1 MKNQIKIT
9 TEIFLYGI
17 IFFLAGILRLI
28 LLGKIPLIE
37 TEASWAYQAWQ
48 IWKGESTRPG
58 SMIGYLSLT
67 EALFTIFGSGNIVAR
82 FWPALAGSFII
93 WIPFYFRDRL
103 GRIAALVL
111 AAGFALDPALVSLSR
126 MADSP
131 IPALV
136 FLLLFAAAF
145 HHNRL
150 NWSLLF
156 LFLALFSGPAFWL
169 GAVVVGVTL
178 LLSNILGYLDFKEYV
193 HSKFSDFQNY
203 QNRFWSAAGEFFLP
217 ALVVLGIGSFFFS
230 QYQGLSAWMASLPEF
245 LMSWLTPSGVS
256 ALKVLAA
263 LVLSNPLIN
272 IFGVLGFLAAWRQND
287 QVGKIFS
294 LWFGF
299 SLLLVLM
306 YPGRETADL
315 IWVVVPLWV
324 GTAKELVRLFQIAKS
339 SWVVFTLSGM
349 VAVLI
354 TLNWLTLTG
363 MIFQQA
369 NQRAV
374 LLQWGL
380 MAASLALALLAM
392 TIVGSEW
399 GWPSVK
405 KGFAVGAAGMLTV
418 YMFSAMVQGAF
429 LSVGDPKSFWTK
441 EFGSGQV
448 GLLLD
453 SIQEV
458 SVVETGRWDSVQGA
472 VINGNATLKWALREF
487 IDIKYYDVYDP
498 SKTTPVLIT
507 WEVDNYP
514 VPLNIYR
521 GQDFVIT
528 STPGWT
534 GVFPEDWISWI
545 AFRDGPIDKQD
556 IILWVRQDI
565 LVGGE

>member
-1 MKNQIKIT
+1 
-9 TEIFLYGI
+9 
-17 IFFLAGILRLI
+17 
-28 LLGKIPLIE
+28 
-37 TEASWAYQAWQ
+37 
-48 IWKGESTRPG
+48 
-58 SMIGYLSLT
+58 
-67 EALFTIFGSGNIVAR
+67 
-82 FWPALAGSFII
+82 
-93 WIPFYFRDRL
+93 
-103 GRIAALVL
+103 
-111 AAGFALDPALVSLSR
+111 
-126 MADSP
+126 
-131 IPALV
+131 
-136 FLLLFAAAF
+136 
-145 HHNRL
+145 L

-193 HSKFSDFQNY
+193 HSKYSDFQKY

-245 LMSWLTPSGVS
+245 LMSWFTPSGVS
-256 ALKVLAA
+256 SLKVLAA

-418 YMFSAMVQGAF
+418 YIFSAMVQGAF
-429 LSVGDPKSFWTK
+429 LGAGDPKSFWTK

>member
-1 MKNQIKIT
+1 MNNQTKIT
-9 TEIFLYGI
+9 KEILLYGI
-17 IFFLAGILRLI
+17 IFFLAGILRFI
-28 LLGKIPLIE
+28 LLGKMPLIE
-37 TEASWAYQAWQ
+37 SEASEAFQAWQ
-48 IWKGESTRPG
+48 IWKGESIRLG

-67 EALFTIFGSGNIVAR
+67 EALFSIFGSGNFVAR
-82 FWPALAGSFII
+82 FWPALVGSFII
-93 WIPFYFRDRL
+93 WIPYYFRDRL
-103 GRIAALVL
+103 GRITALVL
-111 AAGFALDPALVSLSR
+111 ASGLALDPAMVSLSR
-126 MADSP
+126 IADSP

-145 HHNRL
+145 HHHRL
-150 NWSLLF
+150 NWSLIF
-156 LFLALFSGPAFWL
+156 LFLALFSGPAFWF
-169 GAVVVGVTL
+169 GAVVLGAALVV
-178 LLSNILGYLDFKEYV
+178 SSVFGYLDLKEYV
-193 HSKFSDFQNY
+193 HSKFSDIQNT
-203 QNRFWSAAGEFFLP
+203 QNKFWSAAGEFFLP

-245 LMSWLTPSGVS
+245 LMSWITPSGVS
-256 ALKVLAA
+256 ALKVLAV

-272 IFGVLGFLAAWRQND
+272 IFGILGFLAAWRQND
-287 QVGKIFS
+287 QGGKIFS

-299 SLLLVLM
+299 SLLLVLIF
-306 YPGRETADL
+306 PGRETADL

-324 GTAKELVRLFQIAKS
+324 GAAKELVRLFQIAKS

-369 NQRAV
+369 NQRAI

-380 MAASLALALLAM
+380 IAASLALALLVM

-405 KGFAVGAAGMLTV
+405 KGFAVGSAGMLAV
-418 YMFSAMVQGAF
+418 YMFSAMAQGAF
-429 LSVGDPKSFWTK
+429 LSAGDPKSFWTK
-441 EFGSGQV
+441 ALGSGQV
-448 GLLLD
+448 DLLLD
-453 SIQEV
+453 SIKEV
-458 SVVETGRWDSVQGA
+458 SVLETGRWDSIQGA

-507 WEVDNYP
+507 REVDNYP

-521 GQDFVIT
+521 GQDFVIS
-528 STPGWT
+528 STPAWT
-534 GVFPEDWISWI
+534 GVIPEDWISWL
-545 AFRDGPIDKQD
+545 AFRDGPIDRQD

-565 LVGGE
+565 LAGGE

>member
-1 MKNQIKIT
+1 MKNQTKIT

-17 IFFLAGILRLI
+17 IFFLAGTLRLI

-37 TEASWAYQAWQ
+37 SEASWAFQAWQ
-48 IWKGESTRPG
+48 IWKGESIQLG

-67 EALFTIFGSGNIVAR
+67 EALFSIFGSGNFVAR
-82 FWPALAGSFII
+82 FWPALVGSFLI
-93 WIPFYFRDRL
+93 WIPYYFRDRL
-103 GRIAALVL
+103 GRITALVL
-111 AAGFALDPALVSLSR
+111 AAGLALDPALVSLSR
-126 MADSP
+126 IADSP

-136 FLLLFAAAF
+136 FFLLFAATF
-145 HHNRL
+145 HHHRL

-156 LFLALFSGPAFWL
+156 LFLVLFSGSAFWL
-169 GAVVVGVTL
+169 GTVVLGAVL
-178 LLSNILGYLDFKEYV
+178 LLSSIFGYLDLKEYV
-193 HSKFSDFQNY
+193 NSRINDFQNN
-203 QNRFWSAAGEFFLP
+203 QNRFRPAIAEFFLP
-217 ALVVLGIGSFFFS
+217 ALAVLGIGSFFFS

-245 LMSWLTPSGVS
+245 LLNWIIPSGVS
-256 ALKVLAA
+256 ALKILTV
-263 LVLSNPLIN
+263 LVLSNPLII
-272 IFGVLGFLAAWRQND
+272 IFGVLGFLSAWRQND
-287 QVGKIFS
+287 QGGKIFS
-294 LWFGF
+294 LWFGL
-299 SLLLVLM
+299 SLFLVLIF
-306 YPGRETADL
+306 PGRETADL
-315 IWVVVPLWV
+315 IWVVIPLWV
-324 GTAKELVRLFQIAKS
+324 GAAKELVRLFQIAKS

-363 MIFQQA
+363 MVLQQA

-380 MAASLALALLAM
+380 IAASLALALLVM

-418 YMFSAMVQGAF
+418 YMFSAMAQGAF
-429 LSVGDPKSFWTK
+429 LSAGDPKSFWTK

-448 GLLLD
+448 GLLQD
-453 SIQEV
+453 SIKEV
-458 SVVETGRWDSVQGA
+458 SVIETGRWDSIQGA
-472 VINGNATLKWALREF
+472 VINGNATLKWALREY

-507 WEVDNYP
+507 REVDNFP

-521 GQDFVIT
+521 GQNFVIT
-528 STPGWT
+528 STPAWT
-534 GVFPEDWISWI
+534 GALPEDWISWL
-545 AFRDGPIDKQD
+545 AFRDGPIDRQD

-565 LVGGE
+565 LAGGE